1 VTRLFVALDLPE
13 AVRVRLEGLQGGVQ
27 GARWQTAEQMH
38 LTLRFIGEVDG
49 ISFRE
54 ICDALGR
61 IEAEAFDLTLEGVG
75 HFPPR
80 GQARVLW
87 AGVGPSDALVRLRER
102 VEATIVNQGFE
113 PEGRNFAPHVTLAR
127 FKSRTPVRRLQEFL
141 LHHALFSAGPFPIGS
156 FQLFSSHL
164 GSTGA
169 HYVVEASY
177 PLVGAEE
184 TDSPD
189 AHWAAD

>member
-1 VTRLFVALDLPE
+1 MIRLFVGLDLPE
-13 AVRVRLEGLQGGVQ
+13 SIRLRLAALAGGIP
-27 GARWQTAEQMH
+27 GARWQTPEQMH

-49 ISFRE
+49 GVFHE

-61 IEAEAFDLTLEGVG
+61 VDADSFSLALQGVG

-80 GQARVLW
+80 GPARVLW
-87 AGVGPSDALVRLRER
+87 AGVSPSDPLASLQER
-102 VEATIVNQGFE
+102 IEAAIVAQGFE

-127 FKSRTPVRRLQEFL
+127 FKSRTPVRRLHEFL
-141 LHHALFSAGPFPIGS
+141 SHHGLFATEPFPIRS
-156 FQLFSSHL
+156 FELFSSHL

-177 PLVGAEE
+177 PLAGAEGMDGGE
-184 TDSPD
+184 T
-189 AHWAAD
+189 HWAAD